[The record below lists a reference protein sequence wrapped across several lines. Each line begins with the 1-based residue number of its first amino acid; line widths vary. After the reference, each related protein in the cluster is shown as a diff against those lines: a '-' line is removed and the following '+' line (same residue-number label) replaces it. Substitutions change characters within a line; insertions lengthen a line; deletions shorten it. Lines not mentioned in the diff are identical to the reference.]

1 MAILQVAR
9 MGNPV
14 LRKIAEPVSPGQLRT
29 EEFQRFCDDLLESMY
44 EQDGAGLAAPQVH
57 ESVRVVV
64 FELDGDTGPIF
75 LVNPVVTPVGT
86 DTGLS
91 YEGCLSVPEMRAQVR
106 RFLHV
111 HVLAQHRDG
120 SPVEFE
126 AHGYAA
132 RVVQH
137 ECDHLDGVLYVD
149 RAEPGSLCFLKEF
162 RRYGPPVPNPPRG
175 DEEGDEEDDEEDDEE

>member
-1 MAILQVAR
+1 

-14 LRKIAEPVSPGQLRT
+14 LRKIAEAVTPGQIQT

-64 FELDGDTGPIF
+64 FELDEESGPIF
-75 LVNPVVTPVGT
+75 LVNPVVTPVGEE
-86 DTGLS
+86 TGFG
-91 YEGCLSVPEMRAQVR
+91 YEGCLSVPELRGRVR
-106 RFLHV
+106 RWLHV
-111 HVLAQHRDG
+111 RVEALHRDG
-120 SPVEFE
+120 TPIEFE
-126 AHGYAA
+126 AHGWAA

-149 RAEPGSLCFLKEF
+149 RAEPRSLAFLKEY
-162 RRYGPPVPNPPRG
+162 RRYGPPVLG
-175 DEEGDEEDDEEDDEE
+175 DEGDEGDDGEE